1 MDKKVVIT
9 IARQYGSGGR
19 TIGEMLANDMNIHYY
34 DKELLKLAS
43 EESGI
48 NERLFV
54 NADEKVKM
62 TNLFKIVK
70 NVYNGQ
76 LISPRVMIS
85 YRMIIFLII
94 RQRLSNS

>member
-1 MDKKVVIT
+1 MDKVVIT

-19 TIGEMLANDMNIHYY
+19 TIGEMLAEDIKVHYY

-54 NADEKVKM
+54 NADEKVKFAH
-62 TNLFKIVK
+62 LLKIVK
-70 NVYNGQ
+70 NVYTGQ
-76 LISPRVMIS
+76 LIPPKAKTL
-85 YRMIIFLII
+85 YRTTIYLIT
-94 RQRLSNS
+94 RQR